1 MTMKYT
7 LYYIIGLTVLLL
19 AACGERLLVVQE
31 EQSRTARNSGI
42 LTWGDHERFFLE
54 DIKQMQ
60 IDVID
65 NLSLTKFP
73 DFTVNVSPL
82 EDPTRDCLPFIQKAV
97 DDCAYNGGGTVNIK
111 KGRYMLRGPL
121 RLKSNVRIDIN
132 DGAYVS
138 FSGDPEDFLPV
149 VFSRWEGT
157 EMYGYSP
164 MIYAYKCNNIAIVG
178 RGTIDAQGGKVFA
191 RWADENKDDENADAQ
206 RLHKMA
212 EAHSP
217 VSERIFGQGSYLRPP
232 MIQMA
237 SCSRILIEGVHL
249 RDSPFWVIHPVYCD
263 NVIVRD
269 VDIVSFH
276 RNNDGCVP
284 ESSSNVLIERCT
296 FKVGDDAVAIKSG
309 RNEEGRKIARPSEN
323 IIVRNC
329 LFRSEQNGLTIGSEV
344 SGGIQNIYMD
354 SIRIEKVVNAL
365 YFKSNSDR
373 GGYVKN
379 VFVNNITVQKI
390 YGSLINFEMDYF
402 DYFGGDHLTKF
413 ENFQIHDITAGSS
426 DAYGIFMD
434 GKELL
439 PIKDVMVTKLRL
451 SESRRKYY
459 VYQCSGVQ
467 FFDCVINGD
476 TLPFTPIQ
484 SDDRRRIE

>member
-1 MTMKYT
+1 MKHT
-7 LYYIIGLTVLLL
+7 LYYILVLLSIL
-19 AACGERLLVVQE
+19 LLSACFYGVGTRQL
-31 EQSRTARNSGI
+31 SNDGI
-42 LTWGDHERFFLE
+42 GTVTWADHERYFIE
-54 DIKQMQ
+54 DIKERQQ
-60 IDVID
+60 DILD
-65 NLSLTKFP
+65 NFSLTKFP
-73 DFTVNVSPL
+73 DFTINIIPL
-82 EDPTRDCLPFIQKAV
+82 ADETRDCLPFIQKAV
-97 DDCAYNGGGTVNIK
+97 DDCARNGGGIVNIK
-111 KGRYMLRGPL
+111 KGRYMLRGTL
-121 RLKSNVRIDIN
+121 RMKSNVCIDVN

-138 FSGDPEDFLPV
+138 FSGDPEDYLPV

-191 RWADENKDDENADAQ
+191 SWADSNKDAEDADAK

-212 EAHSP
+212 EDHVP
-217 VSERIFGQGSYLRPP
+217 VSQRIFGAGSYLRPP

-249 RDSPFWVIHPVYCD
+249 RESPFWVIHPVYCD

-276 RNNDGCVP
+276 PNNDGCVP

-309 RNEEGRKIARPSEN
+309 RNTEGRTIARPSEN

-354 SIRIEKVVNAL
+354 SIRIEKVVNAM

-373 GGYVKN
+373 GGYIKDVY
-379 VFVNNITVQKI
+379 VNNITVQRI
-390 YGSLINFEMDYF
+390 TGSLINFEMDYF
-402 DYFGGDHLTKF
+402 DYLGGDNLTRY
-413 ENFQIHDITAGSS
+413 ENFHLHDINAVSS
-426 DAYGIFMD
+426 EAYGIFMD

-439 PIKDVMVTKLRL
+439 PIKNVMVTKLRL
-451 SESRRKYY
+451 AESRRKYY
-459 VYQCSGVQ
+459 VYQCSGVS
-467 FFDCVINGD
+467 FYDCVINGD
-476 TLPFTPIQ
+476 TLPLTPIQ
-484 SDDRRRIE
+484 SDDRRRLE

>member
-1 MTMKYT
+1 M
-7 LYYIIGLTVLLL
+7 VAC
-19 AACGERLLVVQE
+19 AALSLVACAETKAPER
-31 EQSRTARNSGI
+31 RNNGI
-42 LTWGDHERFFLE
+42 LTWADHERFFLE
-54 DIKQMQ
+54 DIKDRQ
-60 IDVID
+60 IDIID
-65 NLSLTKFP
+65 NFSLTRFP
-73 DFTVNVSPL
+73 DFKIDITPL
-82 EDPTRDCLPFIQKAV
+82 DDEDRDCLPFIQKAV
-97 DDCAYNGGGTVNIK
+97 DDCARNGGGTVNIK
-111 KGRYMLRGPL
+111 KGNYLLCGTL
-121 RLKSNVRIDIN
+121 RLKSNVCIDVN
-132 DGAYVS
+132 DGAYLT
-138 FSGDPEDFLPV
+138 FSGNPEDFLPV

-178 RGTIDAQGGKVFA
+178 RGTIDAQGGRVFA
-191 RWADENKDDENADAQ
+191 SWADEHKDAEDEDAK

-212 EAHSP
+212 EERLP
-217 VSERIFGQGSYLRPP
+217 VSQRVFGAGSYLRPP

-237 SCSRILIEGVHL
+237 SCSRILIEGIHL
-249 RDSPFWVIHPVYCD
+249 RESPFWVIHPVYCD

-269 VDIVSFH
+269 VDIASFY

-309 RNEEGRKIARPSEN
+309 RNEEGRNIARPSEN

-373 GGYVKN
+373 GGYIKN
-379 VFVNNITVQKI
+379 IFVNNVTVQKVS
-390 YGSLINFEMDYF
+390 GSVINFEMDYF
-402 DYFGGDHLTKF
+402 DYLGGDNLTKY
-413 ENFQIHDITAGSS
+413 ENFHIHDITAGTS

-439 PIKDVMVTKLRL
+439 PIKDVMITKLRL
-451 SESRRKYY
+451 TEARRKYH
-459 VYQCSGVQ
+459 VYHCAGVQ

-476 TLPFTPIQ
+476 TLPLTPIQ